1 MKDKYKIGD
10 TVEITS
16 QSDTHYGLTARI
28 IDISNE
34 GENLLIEFPDRHPD
48 CHDGE
53 GKGKS
58 QRCWH
63 LHAGDIKKVTFSI
76 KKKKVT
82 LESVIL
88 PKEKKEEVRA
98 AMAQTKYLELI
109 FKEWGFEDTFEK
121 GIAITMLFYGI
132 PGTGKTLMAQAVADE
147 LGSEIKLVG
156 PAEIETA
163 EPGGAE
169 RNIQMLFANTKGKNT
184 ILCFDEC
191 DSLLADRNE
200 VGTIIAGQINTLLS
214 EIERYDGV
222 VIFTTNRL
230 GKLDPA
236 LERRICAKIEFPFPD
251 VKARAEIWKRI
262 IPKKCPLA
270 KDVSYKKL
278 AEFPICGG
286 NIKNAI
292 LNAARMAAY
301 KKDTELKLEYFVQAI
316 ENEAKSIAAFV
327 AEYEG
332 NVHQH
337 NLGKKLVRS
346 STGVSI
352 GKDQVKLKERAT
364 ELLREIKKK
373 KGGHHA
379 KHK

>member
-1 MKDKYKIGD
+1 MNAKLKIGD
-10 TVEITS
+10 TVKVTS
-16 QSDTHYGLTARI
+16 TSDNFYGKTARI
-28 IDISNE
+28 VFMETPS
-34 GENLLIEFPDRHPD
+34 LATIEFPERTSG
-48 CHDGE
+48 CHDGGGH
-53 GKGKS
+53 GKAN
-58 QRCWH
+58 RCWNINIDD
-63 LHAGDIKKVTFSI
+63 LEIVEFVI

-121 GIAITMLFYGI
+121 GIAVTMLFYGI

-147 LGSEIKLVG
+147 LGSELKLIG

-169 RNIQMLFANTKGKNT
+169 RNIQMVFANAKGKKT

-200 VGTIIAGQINTLLS
+200 VGVIIAGQINTLLS

-236 LERRICAKIEFPFPD
+236 LERRISAKIEFPFPD
-251 VKARAEIWKRI
+251 AKARAAIWERI
-262 IPKKCPLA
+262 IPKKAPLA
-270 KDVSYKKL
+270 KDVSYEKL
-278 AEFPICGG
+278 SEYPICGG

-301 KKDTELKLEYFVQAI
+301 RKDTEIKLEYFVSAI

-327 AEYEG
+327 SEFEG

-337 NLGKKLVRS
+337 NLGHKLVRS

-352 GKDQVKLKERAT
+352 GKDQVKLQERAT
-364 ELLREIKKK
+364 ELLAEIKKK
-373 KGGHHA
+373 GG
-379 KHK
+379 KQS

>member
-1 MKDKYKIGD
+1 MKAKTIKIGD
-10 TVEITS
+10 SVEITNS
-16 QSDTHYGLTARI
+16 SDTHYEKIGRVVWRRDSTVTIEFPQREDGCHNGDGHGHEGRCWN
-28 IDISNE
+28 IDE
-34 GENLLIEFPDRHPD
+34 VYVKLIEF
-48 CHDGE
+48 
-53 GKGKS
+53 K
-58 QRCWH
+58 
-63 LHAGDIKKVTFSI
+63 L

-82 LESVIL
+82 LESVII
-88 PKEKKEEVRA
+88 PRQKKEEVRA

-121 GIAITMLFYGI
+121 GIAVTMLFYGI

-147 LGSEIKLVG
+147 LDSELKLIG

-169 RNIQMLFANTKGKNT
+169 RNIQTIFANAKGTKV

-200 VGTIIAGQINTLLS
+200 VGVIIAGQINTLLS

-236 LERRICAKIEFPFPD
+236 LERRICAKVEFPFPD
-251 VKARAEIWKRI
+251 AAARAEIWKRI
-262 IPKKCPLA
+262 IPKKAPLSV
-270 KDVSYKKL
+270 DVSFEKL
-278 AEFPICGG
+278 AEYPICGG
-286 NIKNAI
+286 NIKNAV

-301 KKDTELKLEYFVQAI
+301 KKDKEIKLEYFVNAI

-337 NLGKKLVRS
+337 NLGHSLVRT

-352 GKDQVKLKERAT
+352 GKDQVKLKERANELLT
-364 ELLREIKKK
+364 ELKK
-373 KGGHHA
+373 KGG
-379 KHK
+379 KHEKLK